1 MSSDDSRSSVT
12 SLKVASDVDATEVAD
27 ALRDAA
33 SGVSNGA
40 LRRFGAE
47 DDLWNILAVD
57 TPDALLRTLAADVEA
72 GRAYV
77 TSLTYTERL
86 AADTPVEERLDLFVA
101 YDNRAGEYH
110 CEATYVPPSAS
121 TEIAT
126 TDDWDVDTTE

>member
-1 MSSDDSRSSVT
+1 MSSDDSGSSVT
-12 SLKVASDVDATEVAD
+12 SLKAASDVDATDVAD
-27 ALRDAA
+27 ALREAA

-47 DDLWNILAVD
+47 DDLWGITGVD

-86 AADTPVEERLDLFVA
+86 AAESPFEERLDVFVR
-101 YDNRAGEYH
+101 YDNRIGEYH
-110 CEATYVPPSAS
+110 CDLTYVPPSTS
-121 TEIAT
+121 TDIAT
-126 TDDWDVDTTE
+126 TEDWDLDRTD